1 MRAAEDIVA
10 VFFAAGLVA
19 HAQDRVIPEDRTF
32 RAGINLTSVTA
43 TVRNEEGRLVTSLGR
58 DDFEIFEDGEPMTIA
73 QFTSERVPLSLGLL
87 LDTSDSMYGKRLE
100 DARAAVSRFLLELLD
115 HDDEF
120 FLVAFNHSHNVLT
133 GWTTEPATVNLAL
146 DSLIP
151 TGSTAA
157 YDAVMASLPFFA
169 RRGRQRAA
177 LLIISDGAD
186 TASDTPV
193 RTLRSALNRADV
205 FVYAIAIDPPD
216 TPTLNVRINPQALRE
231 ITDPSGGRTEVIQ
244 NSADLAETTAS
255 IAEELNHQYMLGYSP
270 RHGDDGKYHRI
281 RVSVRGGNYHVR
293 ARNGYVAAPNHPAD
307 GPRVPH

>member
-1 MRAAEDIVA
+1 MRAANALVA
-10 VFFAAGLVA
+10 VLFAAGVVT
-19 HAQDRVIPEDRTF
+19 HAQNRPIPEDRTF

-43 TVRNEEGRLVTSLGR
+43 TVRDEEGRLVTSLGR
-58 DDFEIFEDGEPMTIA
+58 GDFEIFEDGEPMTIA

-87 LDTSDSMYGKRLE
+87 LDTSDSMHGKRLE
-100 DARAAVSRFLLELLD
+100 DARAAVSRLLLELLD

-120 FLVAFNHSHNVLT
+120 FLVAFNHAHSVLT
-133 GWTTEPATVNLAL
+133 GWTTEPATVRLAL
-146 DSLIP
+146 DNLIP

-186 TASDTPV
+186 TASDTSI
-193 RTLRSALNRADV
+193 RSLRSALNRADV

-216 TPTLNVRINPQALRE
+216 TPALNVRVNPQALRA

-244 NSADLAETTAS
+244 NSADLAETTAR
-255 IAEELNHQYMLGYSP
+255 IAEELNNQYVLGYSP
-270 RHGDDGKYHRI
+270 RHGDDGLYHRI
-281 RVSVRGGNYHVR
+281 RVSVRGVNYHVR
-293 ARNGYVAAPNHPAD
+293 SRNGYVAAPPA
-307 GPRVPH
+307 R